1 MRLEYWSSRK
11 SQTDSLLT
19 FGAHFVFLGWL
30 WVLLH
35 VTLFWRALTW
45 VNTSL
50 VTQRVTSFVF
60 FVHSCKQ
67 ENKVIRV
74 EKLKTLSSPVDTA
87 VAVVVLHLVVKH
99 SVLLTLSDWMF
110 LIFLCELWHSVEVL
124 QFWLSFKFVTAVHST
139 YTDAWCC
146 RTHCITRIT
155 SSITMNV
162 HHGQGQ
168 DINLSHSYVTRW
180 S

>member
-11 SQTDSLLT
+11 KSHWFSSHFWSTFCFPWLAPSLAACHTFLT
-19 FGAHFVFLGWL
+19 SSH
-30 WVLLH
+30 
-35 VTLFWRALTW
+35 TR

-67 ENKVIRV
+67 ENKVSELRNW
-74 EKLKTLSSPVDTA
+74 KLLSSPVDTA

-124 QFWLSFKFVTAVHST
+124 QFWLSFKFVTAVHL
-139 YTDAWCC
+139 YLCMMLQNPL
-146 RTHCITRIT
+146 HYKPYILHHITI
-155 SSITMNV
+155 NV
-162 HHGQGQ
+162 HNRQGQ
-168 DINLSHSYVTRW
+168 DINLSHIVM
-180 S
+180 